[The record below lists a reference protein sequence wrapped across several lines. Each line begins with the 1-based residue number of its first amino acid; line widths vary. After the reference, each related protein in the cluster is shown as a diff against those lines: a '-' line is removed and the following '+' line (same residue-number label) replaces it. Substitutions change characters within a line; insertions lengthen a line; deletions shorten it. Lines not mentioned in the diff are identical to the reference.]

1 MKAKSI
7 DRLEFTR
14 KKFSKSTVI
23 SDSPPSDIDIHNL
36 KTCPMCGSLSL
47 RLDGG
52 CMSCLS
58 CGWSACG

>member
-1 MKAKSI
+1 MTKAKPI
-7 DRLEFTR
+7 DRLELTR
-14 KKFSKSTVI
+14 RKFANKYHAENIASA
-23 SDSPPSDIDIHNL
+23 DEGL
-36 KTCPMCGSLSL
+36 KICPVCGLKSL